1 MVYTT
6 EPGEAIVLE
15 LELDLVLDR
24 KHEAIGQ
31 RYASV
36 RGLNKKTKQ
45 KDAKTSKSQAD
56 LRTRGSNCL
65 FFVVFAIFCE
75 FFPVRPSAHLPVEP
89 DYRKAC

>member
-6 EPGEAIVLE
+6 EPGQAIVLE

-24 KHEAIGQ
+24 KYEVIGQ

-56 LRTRGSNCL
+56 LRSRGFKLSFLRGLCDL
-65 FFVVFAIFCE
+65 
-75 FFPVRPSAHLPVEP
+75 L
-89 DYRKAC
+89 

>member
-1 MVYTT
+1 M

-24 KHEAIGQ
+24 KYEGIGQ

-45 KDAKTSKSQAD
+45 KNTARQSRNHIRAEWV
-56 LRTRGSNCL
+56 RRRHWVRGK
-65 FFVVFAIFCE
+65 
-75 FFPVRPSAHLPVEP
+75 R
-89 DYRKAC
+89 